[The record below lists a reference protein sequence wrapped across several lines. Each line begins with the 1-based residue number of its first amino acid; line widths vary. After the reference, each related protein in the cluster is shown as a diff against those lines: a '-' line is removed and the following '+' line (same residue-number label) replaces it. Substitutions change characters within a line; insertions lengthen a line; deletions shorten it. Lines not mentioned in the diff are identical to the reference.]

1 MTRVWRWLALASVA
15 TVIGALFPTASW
27 AQFGSLTNQG
37 STAGGNNSLSGSS
50 LANSI
55 TGMTQNRGMD
65 AQSLRGFG
73 GGDAFRSAIGA
84 DMLGQTM
91 GMNAMGRNMM
101 GMGMMG
107 RMGGFG
113 NQFGM
118 MNQQQSNQ
126 RGKASLRIPM
136 RVGFKVPVAQMAARS
151 QQFATRVPKIPGFA
165 KVKGLSVEMDG
176 ETAILRGTVE
186 SDEQRE
192 LMERM
197 AKLEPGISAVRN
209 ELLVASVDATTP
221 ESETP
226 ESATPNGELPPPS
239 ANR

>member
-1 MTRVWRWLALASVA
+1 MTRTWRYLALASVA
-15 TVIGALFPTASW
+15 TLMTVCFPAASS
-27 AQFGSLTNQG
+27 AQFGTLTNQG

-50 LANSI
+50 LASSI
-55 TGMTQNRGMD
+55 TSMTQNRGMD
-65 AQSLRGFG
+65 AQSLRNFG

-91 GMNAMGRNMM
+91 SMNAMGRNMM

-126 RGKASLRIPM
+126 RGKANLRIPM
-136 RVGFKVPVAQMAARS
+136 RIGFRVPVAQMAARS

-165 KVKGLSVEMDG
+165 QVRGLSVEMDG

-186 SDEQRE
+186 SEEQRE

-209 ELLVASVDATTP
+209 ELLVAAA
-221 ESETP
+221 
-226 ESATPNGELPPPS
+226 ESAPPGELPPP
-239 ANR
+239 AENR